1 MEYIALGL
9 KRDTALEIAGITKH
23 QYYHKPKNGQ
33 RGAPASIYTQRHI
46 GNNKIKVSNTEVVER
61 IKTIHSEPD
70 IGYGYQKMT
79 VALKILGFYINHK
92 KVYRLMKENQLL
104 RQKSKKAKRKFVKYR
119 IVYPEGPLH
128 LLEMDIKFVWIES
141 ARQHGY
147 ILTVIDVFT
156 RQVLGWFA
164 GMNITQHT
172 VKAIWEEI
180 IINHLQPNDMLNKG
194 IHIEVRNDN
203 DKRFSAKMV
212 QHFFKE
218 NYLDQVFTHPYT
230 PQENGHIES
239 FHAILGRSLDKCHF
253 ETIDDLNLHL
263 HLFYDRYN
271 NRRLHGSIANLP
283 PIVFKEQWDNYNI
296 MRCVDKE
303 NKKVKFKLMIP
314 YRQIT
319 ISGNKNLSAAS
330 CLIGDSL
337 DGKQQSSKVSDVTTI
352 QPSVQK
358 SPAAASC

>member
-1 MEYIALGL
+1 MEYIALGV
-9 KRDTALEIAGITKH
+9 KRDRALAIAGITKH
-23 QYYHKPKNGQ
+23 QYYYKPKKGK
-33 RGAPASIYTQRHI
+33 RGAPSSTHT
-46 GNNKIKVSNTEVVER
+46 IKYVEDQKVLVPNTEVVAQ
-61 IKTIHSEPD
+61 IKSIHSEPD
-70 IGYGYQKMT
+70 IDYGYQKMT
-79 VALKILGFYINHK
+79 VALKIIGFYINHK
-92 KVYRLMKENQLL
+92 KVYRLMKESQLL
-104 RQKSKKAKRKFVKYR
+104 RQKAPKQKRKFVKYR
-119 IVYPEGPLH
+119 VVCPAGPLH

-156 RQVLGWFA
+156 RQVLGWVA
-164 GMNITQHT
+164 AMNITQHT

-180 IINHLQPNDMLNKG
+180 IIDHLQANDMLTKG

-203 DKRFSAKMV
+203 DKRFSAKLV
-212 QHFFKE
+212 QNFFKE

-253 ETIDDLNLHL
+253 ETIEDLDMHL

-283 PIVFKEQWDNYNI
+283 PNVFNTQWRQNNI
-296 MRCVDKE
+296 MRCVDTE
-303 NKKVKFKLMIP
+303 NKRIKFKLMIP
-314 YRQIT
+314 YRNIT
-319 ISGNKNLSAAS
+319 ISGNKHLSVAS
-330 CLIGDSL
+330 CLIDGSL
-337 DGKQQSSKVSDVTTI
+337 DGNQQLSKVSDVTTL

-358 SPAAASC
+358 SPAVASC